1 MKKVF
6 KLTQPNKH
14 PERVLDAIK
23 YDIRR
28 YLKRERKKALPGNSA
43 FWEFECKFGKTS
55 SAAQGIN
62 TSEIISAIEKAKTE
76 GWDEFYI
83 EILAKPST
91 KQKKKTDDD
100 NSQ

>member
-43 FWEFECKFGKTS
+43 FWEFECKLGKTS
-55 SAAQGIN
+55 STAEGIN
-62 TSEIISAIEKAKTE
+62 TSEIISAVEKAKSE

-83 EILAKPST
+83 EILAKPSA

-100 NSQ
+100 TAS